1 MTIRRSVPHFAAMFV
16 VFAVVLGLPAQA
28 APGRDQS
35 RSMVMTQY
43 GIVATSQ
50 AVASQAG
57 TAILERGG
65 SAVDAAIA
73 ANAALGVVEPMM
85 NGVGGDLFAIV
96 YDAKTK
102 QLYGLNAS
110 GWAPK
115 EMSIEALKA
124 KGVVDRVPA
133 VGIYSVTVPGAVAGW
148 DALHRRFG
156 KLSLAEDMAPAAA
169 LADKGIAVPETDAE
183 NWRDFG
189 LQFAQSTG
197 FAAVF
202 LPGGTAPAAGQ
213 LFRNPDLAATLR
225 RIGKQGRDG
234 FYRGVTAEAIL
245 KLSAQL
251 HGFFQAGDL
260 TDFQPE
266 WVDPVSTT
274 YHGWTIW
281 EMPPND
287 QGIAALSML
296 NIMENFPLADWG
308 HNSQKTL
315 HVEIEAKKLA
325 YADLQHYVGDPKAS
339 RIPLEQL
346 ISKDLAARRAKLI
359 TDRAQ
364 CSVLPSELATQ
375 LSRLSSDTTYLT
387 AIDREGNQVSLIQ
400 SNSGGFGSG
409 LVPEGSGFPL
419 QNRAGGFTLQPDHP
433 NTLRPR
439 TRPLHTIIPGF
450 MQKGEERISFG
461 IMGGFNQSQA
471 HAQFVSNIVDFHMNV
486 QAALEAARFTKL
498 SFGGCDLSMENGV
511 PAEVIDGLR
520 RQGHE
525 ITVLARYSQ
534 LMGRGN
540 AIEHSDQTGVNFGG
554 TDPRTDGEAIPEQ
567 PPF

>member
-1 MTIRRSVPHFAAMFV
+1 MRRSISPIF
-16 VFAVVLGLPAQA
+16 LLLCGLPAQA

-85 NGVGGDLFAIV
+85 NGVGG
-96 YDAKTK
+96 
-102 QLYGLNAS
+102 
-110 GWAPK
+110 
-115 EMSIEALKA
+115 
-124 KGVVDRVPA
+124 
-133 VGIYSVTVPGAVAGW
+133 
-148 DALHRRFG
+148 
-156 KLSLAEDMAPAAA
+156 
-169 LADKGIAVPETDAE
+169 
-183 NWRDFG
+183 
-189 LQFAQSTG
+189 
-197 FAAVF
+197 
-202 LPGGTAPAAGQ
+202 
-213 LFRNPDLAATLR
+213 
-225 RIGKQGRDG
+225 
-234 FYRGVTAEAIL
+234 
-245 KLSAQL
+245 
-251 HGFFQAGDL
+251 
-260 TDFQPE
+260 
-266 WVDPVSTT
+266 
-274 YHGWTIW
+274 
-281 EMPPND
+281 
-287 QGIAALSML
+287 
-296 NIMENFPLADWG
+296 
-308 HNSQKTL
+308 
-315 HVEIEAKKLA
+315 
-325 YADLQHYVGDPKAS
+325 
-339 RIPLEQL
+339 
-346 ISKDLAARRAKLI
+346 
-359 TDRAQ
+359 
-364 CSVLPSELATQ
+364 
-375 LSRLSSDTTYLT
+375 
-387 AIDREGNQVSLIQ
+387 
-400 SNSGGFGSG
+400 
-409 LVPEGSGFPL
+409 
-419 QNRAGGFTLQPDHP
+419 
-433 NTLRPR
+433 
-439 TRPLHTIIPGF
+439 
-450 MQKGEERISFG
+450 G